1 MIRPWNPSPFWI
13 YFQENIY
20 VFGLPVDEATDAE
33 SDRGTLRALS
43 DNLARGRD
51 DLLRFSLRARRAWE
65 RSWTLWLLTFGSALR
80 GGRHV

>member
-1 MIRPWNPSPFWI
+1 MH
-13 YFQENIY
+13 
-20 VFGLPVDEATDAE
+20 VFGLPVDVATDAA
-33 SDRGTLRALS
+33 SDRDALRVLS
-43 DNLARGRD
+43 DNLARRRD